1 MRNGLRYSAYGGDGA
16 YTFCKGFLGRE
27 DPSCHIT
34 RCIDPRDICLLG
46 GLNPEEAIL

>member
-1 MRNGLRYSAYGGDGA
+1 MEEMALTPSARA
-16 YTFCKGFLGRE
+16 FWAEE